1 MSDVEPA
8 GRPLT
13 AKGAERRAALVAA
26 GGALFLEAGTE
37 GFTHRAVAQRAGVP
51 LSATTYYFDSL
62 EDLLVDSVIGLCVG
76 WADALAVAL
85 EAVPQRLSRTALA
98 RALVGLTLVG
108 PGPSEGDPDVR
119 EGAGERRA
127 VAFYQRSVE
136 AGRHPGLRPAMRQ
149 LNAAFEDVVAD
160 LLRRGSLH
168 GALSPRLLLA
178 VLDGAMIRAL
188 SEGED
193 PRSVVVADVRA
204 FLQGR

>member
-26 GGALFLEAGTE
+26 GGALFLESGTE

-62 EDLLVDSVIGLCVG
+62 EDLLVESVAGLCAS
-76 WADALAVAL
+76 WTQAL
-85 EAVPQRLSRTALA
+85 EAALGHLPARLSRRALA
-98 RALVGLTLVG
+98 QTLVEVTML
-108 PGPSEGDPDVR
+108 SVVTDDPPV
-119 EGAGERRA
+119 GELAA

-136 AGRHPGLRPAMRQ
+136 AGRHPALWPAMRQ
-149 LNAAFEDVVAD
+149 LNDAVERSVAD
-160 LLRRGSLH
+160 LLGRAG
-168 GALSPRLLLA
+168 LSDLVQARLLLA

-188 SEGED
+188 AEGHD
-193 PRSVVVADVRA
+193 PTSVVVIDLVH
-204 FLQGR
+204 FLGGS